1 MIGTIANTIAIVI
14 GSFIG
19 GTIGDALGSKY
30 KDVLFTALGLACL
43 GIGLNAVVH
52 NMPNSAYPVLFIAS
66 LAIGGVVGTAL
77 DLDGRFKRAVDKRSK
92 GKGVG
97 EGAQAQAS
105 GAAVAATQASG
116 SGECDAAL
124 AQVAAAPA
132 QVAPAQVAPNQAAT
146 ASAQAAPAAAPQA
159 PSLASGLSTAIM
171 LFCVGTLSILG
182 PINSALYGDETFLF
196 TNATLDF
203 VTSMA
208 LASTFGVGIAF
219 AAAVL
224 FAWQGSIF
232 LCASFLAPLLSGG
245 LMAEISIVGGFL
257 IVASG
262 LSLLEIKEIKS
273 MNLLPALFV
282 PPVWFVL
289 ISLTNGFFGLI

>member
-1 MIGTIANTIAIVI
+1 MIGTIANAIAIVI
-14 GSFIG
+14 GSLIG

-30 KDVLFTALGLACL
+30 KDILFTALGLACL

-52 NMPNSAYPVLFIAS
+52 NMPNSAYPVLFIVS
-66 LAIGGVVGTAL
+66 LVIGAVAGTAL

-92 GKGVG
+92 R
-97 EGAQAQAS
+97 S
-105 GAAVAATQASG
+105 GAASEG
-116 SGECDAAL
+116 GPD
-124 AQVAAAPA
+124 
-132 QVAPAQVAPNQAAT
+132 
-146 ASAQAAPAAAPQA
+146 
-159 PSLASGLSTAIM
+159 LASGLSTAIM

-182 PINSALYGDETFLF
+182 PINAALYGDHTFLF

-208 LASTFGVGIAF
+208 LASTFGPGIAF

-224 FAWQGSIF
+224 FIWQGAIF
-232 LCASFLAPLLSGG
+232 LGASFLAPLLSGG

-262 LSLLEIKEIKS
+262 LSLLELKEIKS

-289 ISLTNGFFGLI
+289 VSLTNGFFGLL